1 MPLSPLPPPLLLPP
15 LRVVQ
20 WATGAVG
27 GYALH
32 SVLTRPEF
40 ELAGVLVYDPDKV
53 GLDAGG
59 LVGLDAVGV
68 ECTDDVDLILAME
81 ADCVLHMPLPA
92 SYFGGDHSTDVETIC
107 ALLASG
113 KNVITST
120 GFVYPQAYGRGVV
133 ERLEEACA
141 HGGTSLHGTGINPGF
156 MSDLLPLALSGLASR
171 LDHIFVR
178 ESSDFR
184 GHPSRQIVT
193 ELIGFTQ
200 APKEYAGAVRP
211 FRAFQRSLFSE
222 SIQLVTAALGV
233 ELDEIEQ
240 TDEFELAAEEF
251 EIAAGV
257 VRRGTV
263 CASRWVFSGLVKS
276 RPFMTVECVYKA
288 DATKVT
294 RWAEPGFAIH
304 IEGRPTMAVMIK
316 EVEHGLA
323 GAAAHA
329 VNSIAA
335 VCAAAP
341 GIRTMLDLPMAV
353 GRGVARLA

>member
-1 MPLSPLPPPLLLPP
+1 MPAQPP

-27 GYALH
+27 GYALR

-59 LVGLDAVGV
+59 LVGLGDAGV
-68 ECTDDVDLILAME
+68 ECTDDVERILAVE

-92 SYFGGDHSTDVETIC
+92 SYFGGDLTTDVETIC

-120 GFVYPQAYGRGVV
+120 GFVYPRAHGPGLVS
-133 ERLEEACA
+133 RLEAACA
-141 HGGTSLHGTGINPGF
+141 RGGTSLHGTGINPGF
-156 MSDLLPLALSGLASR
+156 MSDLLPLALSGLADR
-171 LDHIFVR
+171 LDHIYVR

-184 GHPSRQIVT
+184 GHSSRQIVT
-193 ELIGFTQ
+193 ELIGFTR
-200 APKEYAGAVRP
+200 APKDYAGAIRP
-211 FRAFQRSLFSE
+211 FRAFQRALFAE
-222 SIQLVTAALGV
+222 SVQLVADALDV
-233 ELDEIEQ
+233 ELDEIEE
-240 TDEFELAAEEF
+240 TDEYELAAEEF

-263 CASRWVFSGLVKS
+263 CASRWMFSGLVRS

-288 DATKVT
+288 DATKVA

-304 IEGRPTMAVMIK
+304 IEGRPTMAVTIE

-329 VNSIAA
+329 VNSRAA
-335 VCAAAP
+335 VCAAPP
-341 GIRTMLDLPMAV
+341 GIRTILDLPRAI
-353 GRGVARLA
+353 GRGTARLA